1 MVKRIGILILSVSML
16 FSFALADIAWK
27 TDTSGQQMLKAYI
40 ESANTYLTAEGETPV
55 NSLFEMYPAIAVMGI
70 TEAANAETPENIE
83 ITVTLLSDRINML
96 QLRVC
101 EPDRFPLIA
110 GALIRALYGEN
121 ISAENAMKAPEELAA
136 KAIKEPLNS
145 YEEPVEELSGRIP
158 RFYYAYYPNQYH
170 DGRNWLQMTLIFP
183 MDAAWNGT
191 EMIIGDPEVKGVDPS
206 SGVSEDYEG
215 YFSRDD
221 FTHYEFFTTPTPEPD
236 SAASEY
242 DFR

>member
-1 MVKRIGILILSVSML
+1 MVKRIGFLFLAVSL
-16 FSFALADIAWK
+16 LVSGALADIAWK
-27 TDTSGQQMLKAYI
+27 TDTPGQQMLKAYI
-40 ESANTYLTAEGETPV
+40 ESANSYLSAEGEKPV
-55 NSLFEMYPAIAVMGI
+55 NSLFEMYPSIAVMGI
-70 TEAANAETPENIE
+70 TDKANAETPENIE
-83 ITVTLLSDRINML
+83 ITVSLLNDRIDRL

-101 EPDRFPLIA
+101 ETDRFPRVA

-121 ISAENAMKAPEELAA
+121 ISAENAMKAPEDLAA
-136 KAIKEPLNS
+136 RASKTPRNS
-145 YEEPVEELSGRIP
+145 YEEPVEELNGRIP
-158 RFYYAYYPNQYH
+158 RFYYAYYPDQYH

-191 EMIIGDPEVKGVDPS
+191 EMIIGDPETKGVDPS

-215 YFSRDD
+215 YFSKDD
-221 FTHYEFFTTPTPEPD
+221 YTHFEVFSTPTPEPD